1 MGAIAIVGI
10 ACQFPGARDLAE
22 LHDLTLAGWRMFR
35 PVPALPGRMHYAALL
50 DGWPSPDDP
59 GEGGG
64 ARKLAAET
72 IALALTDA
80 TGLRRAPGLNGSRRD
95 DVTGLFLAATAPD
108 AAEIARRETGIGMIS
123 RLPQISYLDSL
134 HAIADACAALETGVL
149 DVALAG
155 GVELGVDPRWLAR
168 LEAAGDLGTQE
179 MRVYD
184 AEPAGLFPGNG
195 CGIVALMRSVE
206 ARAAGLPVYAEIVGH
221 ATLPANP
228 EPAGLLNAYTQA
240 RVDPGDIHLIEGH
253 GLGTAA
259 GDLAELTAFARLRQG
274 GTVTA
279 ALGAVSANIGYTR
292 TAAGAASL
300 IKTVAALVAGTIPPG
315 TGTVRPHR
323 LIESGEA
330 RLRLPAGPEPWP
342 GGTRLAAVNSLGA
355 ADGASG
361 GVHLVLR
368 REPDHGG
375 RGRRGRTAAAKT
387 ATPSGPA
394 PRTDAPLH
402 GKHAAP
408 GGGWLAQ
415 RTPPGGPG
423 DGSPGRGVGMV
434 GATYP
439 LAAPANGTAGAP
451 GAAVGKRREVGEWR
465 GVSGRREMVVVGA
478 GEVAGEA
485 TVFALC
491 GAERAAMAATLDVVA
506 GSAMELGDADLH
518 NLAWHLAVAA
528 QRAAERG
535 APLRVTVTA
544 ATPGQLAAQA
554 RRAAQIL
561 REDRSIR
568 ENRSDSKPATMTIEP
583 GIAISPG
590 ATGAVCLVF
599 PGLAESQQE
608 HAALLTGSL
617 DALRVLDRLGVKATS
632 AVGYSLGEITGLV
645 WAGCLP
651 SAEAARL
658 AAQRARVLLGCASP
672 GAAMARVTAAD
683 TVLAQRLCARHGL
696 HIAAYESADTHL
708 LAGPG
713 TGIRDLAVRGAEG
726 GIAVEVLAT
735 RGAPH
740 SPAMASCAAPF
751 RAVTAETPFAPP
763 RRPLISTITGRV
775 LTPADDIADLLAGQL
790 ARPVLFAQALG
801 VAARAADLLVVAGRD
816 ANPASPSSLAAM
828 AAAAGTVP
836 AICVPRD
843 CEAALTQAVAT
854 LYAAGAIKDLRM
866 FMPRRNRPRRLAAV
880 PAVPTPRTPEAD
892 QPSAMIMGRR
902 GGAGGRF
909 PPLRAVTIPANDP

>member
-1 MGAIAIVGI
+1 MDAIAIVGI

-35 PVPALPGRMHYAALL
+35 PIPALPGRMQYAALL
-50 DGWPSPDDP
+50 DGWPPSDDP
-59 GEGGG
+59 GDNGG

-72 IALALTDA
+72 IALALRDA
-80 TGLRRAPGLNGSRRD
+80 TASNTAPGLNGSRRD
-95 DVTGLFLAATAPD
+95 NVTGLFLAATAPD

-134 HAIADACAALETGVL
+134 HAIADACAALDAGVL
-149 DVALAG
+149 DMAVAG
-155 GVELGVDPRWLAR
+155 GVQLGVDPRWLAR
-168 LEAAGDLGTQE
+168 LGATGDLGTQE

-184 AEPAGLFPGNG
+184 AEPAGLFPGDG
-195 CGIVALMRSVE
+195 CGIVVLTRSAE

-221 ATLPANP
+221 ATLPSDL
-228 EPAGLLNAYTQA
+228 EPAGLLNAYAQA
-240 RVDPGDIHLIEGH
+240 RVDPDDIHLVEGH
-253 GLGTAA
+253 GLGTTA
-259 GDLAELTAFARLRQG
+259 GDLAELTAFARMRQG

-315 TGTVRPHR
+315 TGSVRPHP

-342 GGTRLAAVNSLGA
+342 DGTRLAAVNSLGA
-355 ADGASG
+355 ADGANG

-368 REPDHGG
+368 REPDHGR
-375 RGRRGRTAAAKT
+375 RGRRGRTETAET
-387 ATPSGPA
+387 ATPPGPA
-394 PRTDAPLH
+394 SRADPPTH

-415 RTPPGGPG
+415 RP
-423 DGSPGRGVGMV
+423 RQVGMV
-434 GATYP
+434 GATAP
-439 LAAPANGTAGAP
+439 LTAPVNSTAGAP
-451 GAAVGKRREVGEWR
+451 EAAVG
-465 GVSGRREMVVVGA
+465 GRRGA
-478 GEVAGEA
+478 VAGEIA
-485 TVFALC
+485 SAPRPETQANPAPRLEAQANPAPTVFALC
-491 GAERAAMAATLDVVA
+491 GAERMAIAATLDVVA
-506 GSAMELGDADLH
+506 GSATELGDTDLRD
-518 NLAWHLAVAA
+518 LARHLAVAA

-544 ATPGQLAAQA
+544 ATPSQLAAQA

-561 REDRSIR
+561 REDRS
-568 ENRSDSKPATMTIEP
+568 DPKAATMTIEP
-583 GIAISPG
+583 GIAISAG
-590 ATGAVCLVF
+590 ATGTVCLVF

-617 DALRVLDRLGVKATS
+617 DALRMLDRLGVNAKS
-632 AVGYSLGEITGLV
+632 AVGYSFGEITGLV

-658 AAQRARVLLGCASP
+658 AALRARVLLGCASP

-683 TVLAQRLCARHGL
+683 TALAQRLCARHGL
-696 HIAAYESADTHL
+696 HIAAYEAADTHL

-713 TGIRDLAVRGAEG
+713 TGIRDLAARGTED

-740 SPAMASCAAPF
+740 SPAMASCAAPL

-763 RRPLISTITGRV
+763 RRSLISTITGRV

-801 VAARAADLLVVAGRD
+801 VAAAEADLLVVAGRD
-816 ANPASPSSLAAM
+816 ARPASPASPASPATPASPASPASPSSLAAM
-828 AAAAGTVP
+828 ASAASALP
-836 AICVPRD
+836 AICVPSG
-843 CEAALTQAVAT
+843 CEATLIQAVAT
-854 LYAAGAIKDLRM
+854 LYTAGAIKDLGV
-866 FMPRRNRPRRLAAV
+866 FIPGRNRPRRLAAV
-880 PAVPTPRTPEAD
+880 PAVPTPRRPEAD
-892 QPSAMIMGRR
+892 QPSAMIMGCRQVSD
-902 GGAGGRF
+902 G
-909 PPLRAVTIPANDP
+909 